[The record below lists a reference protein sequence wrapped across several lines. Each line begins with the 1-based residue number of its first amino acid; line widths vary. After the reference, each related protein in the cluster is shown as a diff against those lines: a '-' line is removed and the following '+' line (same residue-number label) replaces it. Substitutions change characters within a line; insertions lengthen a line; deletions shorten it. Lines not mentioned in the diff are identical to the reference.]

1 MDCIFDKNKIQK
13 AINDFYISTGI
24 AVTLYDY
31 LKEPIASS
39 NTYCSFCQYVR
50 TGKSCKLDCWMSDK
64 FHIEEVANKN
74 SRRYYR
80 CHAGLMEVITPIYC
94 DGVIIAYMQIGQFR
108 DAEGVY
114 STEKHI
120 LETAEK
126 YSLRKEYLLKLY
138 GNTIQVDG
146 KRLEALLDIMDI
158 IIKSF
163 WNEGMI
169 YNKKSLLN
177 IKIDNYITEHIGEKI
192 SIVQL
197 EKEFFS
203 SKNGLYEFFRK
214 QYGKTAGEYILQKR
228 LQLAQ
233 KLLCEHK
240 EKTITEIAFLCGFSD
255 YNYFIRVFK
264 KNIGIT
270 PLKYKKDI

>member
-1 MDCIFDKNKIQK
+1 MSNIQK

-39 NTYCSFCQYVR
+39 NNYCSFCKYVR
-50 TGKSCKLDCWMSDK
+50 TGKGCTLDCWYSDK
-64 FHIEEVANKN
+64 IHIEEVANKN

-94 DGVIIAYMQIGQFR
+94 DGIIIAYMQIGQFR
-108 DAEGVY
+108 DAEAVY
-114 STEKHI
+114 STENI
-120 LETAEK
+120 LIENVKKYNLNEEK
-126 YSLRKEYLLKLY
+126 LSELYSK
-138 GNTIQVDG
+138 TIQVDR

-169 YNKKSLLN
+169 YNKKSLLSL
-177 IKIDNYITEHIGEKI
+177 KIDNYITEHIGEKI
-192 SIVQL
+192 SITQL

-203 SKNGLYEFFRK
+203 SKNGLYDFFKK
-214 QYGKTAGEYILQKR
+214 QYGKTAGEYILEKR

-233 KLLCEHK
+233 KLLK
-240 EKTITEIAFLCGFSD
+240 EYKDKTITEVAFLCGFSD

-264 KNIGIT
+264 KYNGIT
-270 PLKYKKDI
+270 PKKYKKDVC